1 MELCGTWVYFEENS
15 NFISTSVS
23 FQLLNKFHNYAEFC

>member
-1 MELCGTWVYFEENS
+1 MELYGTWVYFEENS